1 MGGGPPVVG
10 GRGGGGRTEKGSRLK
25 WQLGGGGEGNGAARG
40 GEGDGEERDSP
51 WAWCW
56 SGRRERQPH
65 SACTC
70 TRGRLRGG
78 GSSATGRTV
87 GKACET
93 DLGASCKR
101 RSIRPATRA
110 AGRRRP
116 YHLLRPLSVAGQVL
130 AILKVPPPLPST
142 HPCHPSPGHP
152 SILPPGSP
160 STRPLCS
167 GS

>member
-10 GRGGGGRTEKGSRLK
+10 GGGGGRTEKGSRLK

-65 SACTC
+65 STC

-110 AGRRRP
+110 AGRRQP
-116 YHLLRPLSVAGQVL
+116 YHLLRPLSVAGHHPECPP
-130 AILKVPPPLPST
+130 APATHPPLPPLPGT
-142 HPCHPSPGHP
+142 PQHPPSGL
-152 SILPPGSP
+152 SIHLSPPL
-160 STRPLCS
+160 R
-167 GS
+167 